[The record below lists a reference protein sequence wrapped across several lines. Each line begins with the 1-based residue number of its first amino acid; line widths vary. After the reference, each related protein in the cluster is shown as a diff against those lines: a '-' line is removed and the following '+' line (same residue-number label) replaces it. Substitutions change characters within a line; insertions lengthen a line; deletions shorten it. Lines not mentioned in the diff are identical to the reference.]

1 MLYLVKDK
9 ENVTVSWQTFDM
21 WWFKNCLNTT
31 VNTVI
36 TTSAIREQVNQQN
49 KKRNRLYIKLKEAT
63 NLNTSSVNT
72 SGGAGTDPNAH
83 FHLSSRTDR
92 NIL

>member
-1 MLYLVKDK
+1 MKDK

-21 WWFKNCLNTT
+21 WWFKNCVNTT

-36 TTSAIREQVNQQN
+36 TTSAREQVNQQN
-49 KKRNRLYIKLKEAT
+49 KSRNRLYIKLKEAT

-92 NIL
+92 HIL